1 MAGLGMDEERN
12 EHMVLWKWDTR
23 SNEGFQTVSYRG
35 PMPQIFTA
43 GCYAVVYNGELWVFP
58 GPRNHNM
65 RNVYCCDLQRYRWVE
80 RATLGE
86 PPCETQMRRN
96 ISCFVYGKVLLV
108 TGGTY
113 MDRIYQFD
121 FEARQWT
128 KHKTKSPN
136 ELKST
141 WNFGGACLWKDSLY
155 SYGSSRRIS
164 EEPSVEVWPRW
175 CDPYLSVSA
184 QIYRLDL
191 NDWKW
196 HDVKIEG
203 NAPPYRIHASSAVVG
218 SKWIIHGG
226 RRPNMSK
233 FNVSDQTFIFDL
245 EEHRWSILM
254 AEGEPPAAR
263 EWHTAIGIGDRMIV
277 VGGRVDIP
285 DYEPIPLSFDTMCT
299 DVEILEYRKPPES
312 RSPTGKANILAIYRK
327 LYNSPYLSDVTL
339 IVEDK
344 KFPAHCHVLATHSSV
359 FERMWESTM
368 QEMETRE
375 VRIEDVS
382 QDTMILFLQYMYG
395 VLETVPDN
403 HQVVI
408 DLFKAADKYNVKGLV
423 QECVVMF
430 EKLTDEDTLAP
441 LLEVAEERNN
451 DELRRV
457 CEQIALKRL
466 SKILLTEA
474 FMSLTQ
480 RNPHLTLP
488 FIHQVLQRLLPENP
502 DEFYRY
508 QALTQENPSL
518 EASTSRGW
526 GRSFIR

>member
-1 MAGLGMDEERN
+1 
-12 EHMVLWKWDTR
+12 
-23 SNEGFQTVSYRG
+23 
-35 PMPQIFTA
+35 
-43 GCYAVVYNGELWVFP
+43 
-58 GPRNHNM
+58 
-65 RNVYCCDLQRYRWVE
+65 
-80 RATLGE
+80 
-86 PPCETQMRRN
+86 
-96 ISCFVYGKVLLV
+96 
-108 TGGTY
+108 
-113 MDRIYQFD
+113 
-121 FEARQWT
+121 
-128 KHKTKSPN
+128 
-136 ELKST
+136 
-141 WNFGGACLWKDSLY
+141 
-155 SYGSSRRIS
+155 
-164 EEPSVEVWPRW
+164 
-175 CDPYLSVSA
+175 
-184 QIYRLDL
+184 
-191 NDWKW
+191 
-196 HDVKIEG
+196 
-203 NAPPYRIHASSAVVG
+203 
-218 SKWIIHGG
+218 
-226 RRPNMSK
+226 MSK

-254 AEGEPPAAR
+254 AEGEPPSAR
-263 EWHTAIGIGDRMIV
+263 EWHTAIGIGDRMVV

-299 DVEILEYRKPPES
+299 DVEILEYRKPPDP

-359 FERMWESTM
+359 FERMWESSM

-375 VRIEDVS
+375 VIIEDVS

-451 DELRRV
+451 DELRNV

-474 FMSLTQ
+474 FTSLTQ

-488 FIHQVLQRLLPENP
+488 FIHKVLQRLLPENP

-508 QALTQENPSL
+508 QELALDNPSL
-518 EASTSRGW
+518 EATSSRGW
-526 GRSFIR
+526 GRSFIC